1 MSGYA
6 NIFDTEEI
14 AEIELSPEEAIAGI
28 GMVAAF
34 ADQEGSEIEA
44 AGLAGFLS
52 NEELYQD
59 YELEEIEEMLNTL
72 AEIAAQSG
80 LGVLLNTSLEYLTE
94 DLIPTAF
101 AIATALLVIDGEI
114 PDPEAE
120 FLAHLQDSLD
130 LSDEEAS
137 AIIDGVLAGMEEAM
151 AEE

>member
-6 NIFDTEEI
+6 TIFDTEEM

-28 GMVAAF
+28 GLVAAF

-59 YELEEIEEMLNTL
+59 YELEEIEEMLTTL
-72 AEIAAQSG
+72 AEIATQSG

-120 FLAHLQDSLD
+120 FLGHLQDSLD